1 MICWQQSSWFLYA
14 HVACR
19 EHDKQLTAM
28 TPVQCSKGICCMLCT
43 KETFLIIGCLATNV
57 NTLQSEVV
65 YKNIHLESS
74 IGKSIQEYTKGSSSY
89 PCERFRLQGQ
99 PGTVFLQDWG
109 IKLITI
115 SSNNTVLIY
124 RPLRAFYFTWDG

>member
-1 MICWQQSSWFLYA
+1 
-14 HVACR
+14 
-19 EHDKQLTAM
+19 
-28 TPVQCSKGICCMLCT
+28 MLCM

-74 IGKSIQEYTKGSSSY
+74 TGKSIQQYTKGSSSY
-89 PCERFRLQGQ
+89 LYEKFRPQRQQYLDAGQ
-99 PGTVFLQDWG
+99 PGTMFLQDRG

-115 SSNNTVLIY
+115 SSTNTVLIY
-124 RPLRAFYFTWDG
+124 KPLPAFCFTWGG